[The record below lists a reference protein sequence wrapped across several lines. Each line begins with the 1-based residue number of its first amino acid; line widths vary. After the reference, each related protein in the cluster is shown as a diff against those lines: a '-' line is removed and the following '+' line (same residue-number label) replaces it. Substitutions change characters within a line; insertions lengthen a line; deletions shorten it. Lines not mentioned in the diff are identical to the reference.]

1 MRKRITDIR
10 HLRVI
15 GLLVII
21 FEVFILSDDTLCILF
36 HLLWCDNKLLLLNYF
51 NILLLWLLLI
61 ISSCVRCISLLLTPF
76 RSLRSVF
83 GDLFLPLLLL
93 LPFFLELLLFDKFIF
108 YLLRLFFTLIP
119 YWLQISI
126 GLLVM
131 LATVFLGQSE
141 RGLLISI

>member
-1 MRKRITDIR
+1 MRKRIADIR

-108 YLLRLFFTLIP
+108 YLLRLFLTLIP

>member
-108 YLLRLFFTLIP
+108 YLLRLFLTLIP

>member
-1 MRKRITDIR
+1 MRKRIADIR

-36 HLLWCDNKLLLLNYF
+36 HLLWYDNKLLLLNYF

-108 YLLRLFFTLIP
+108 YLLRLFLTLIP